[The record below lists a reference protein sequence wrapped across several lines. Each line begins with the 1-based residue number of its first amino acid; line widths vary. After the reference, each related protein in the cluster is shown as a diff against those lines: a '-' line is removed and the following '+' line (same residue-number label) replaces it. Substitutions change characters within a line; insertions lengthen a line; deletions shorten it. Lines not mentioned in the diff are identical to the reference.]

1 MMTSHSK
8 DIEVQIKVGGKTKWV
23 KLDRIFAHYLQ
34 QDYKS
39 DDNFERFWEQYPR
52 KEAKAKAE
60 KIWKK
65 LTKKQTD
72 IIFQSLPKHLKS
84 WKTKDRSFIP
94 MPTTWLNQKRWND
107 EVVIEV
113 TEEDQVKKN
122 DMMIRRK
129 QIEQREYFD
138 KARENS
144 ASAEEIASILG
155 VNKKRR
161 KK

>member
-1 MMTSHSK
+1 MTFHSK
-8 DIEVQIKVGGKTKWV
+8 DIEVQIRVGGKTKWV

-39 DDNFERFWEQYPR
+39 DENFQKFWEQYPR

-60 KIWKK
+60 KTFKR
-65 LTKKQTD
+65 LTKKEKD
-72 IIFQSLPKHLKS
+72 AIFQSLPKHLKS
-84 WKTKDRSFIP
+84 WQNKDRSFIP

-129 QIEQREYFD
+129 QIEQRQYFN
-138 KARENS
+138 KAKENS
-144 ASAEEIASILG
+144 ASIEEIADILG
-155 VNKKRR
+155 KYKREKK
-161 KK
+161 

>member
-1 MMTSHSK
+1 MTFHSK
-8 DIEVQIKVGGKTKWV
+8 DIEVQIRVGGKTKWV

-34 QDYKS
+34 QDNKS
-39 DDNFERFWEQYPR
+39 DENFEKFWEQYPR

-60 KIWKK
+60 NTFKK
-65 LTKKQTD
+65 LTKKEKD
-72 IIFQSLPKHLKS
+72 AIFQSLPKHLKS

-122 DMMIRRK
+122 DMMVRRK
-129 QIEQREYFD
+129 QIEQRQYFNRA
-138 KARENS
+138 KENS
-144 ASAEEIASILG
+144 ASIEEIADILG
-155 VNKKRR
+155 KYKREKK
-161 KK
+161 

>member
-1 MMTSHSK
+1 MTFHSK
-8 DIEVQIKVGGKTKWV
+8 DIEVQIRVGGKTKWV

-39 DDNFERFWEQYPR
+39 DENFEKFWEQYPR

-60 KIWKK
+60 KTFKK
-65 LTKKQTD
+65 LTKKEKD
-72 IIFQSLPKHLKS
+72 SIFQSLPKHLKS

-129 QIEQREYFD
+129 QIEQRQYFN
-138 KARENS
+138 KAKERS
-144 ASAEEIASILG
+144 ASIEEIADILG
-155 VNKKRR
+155 KYKREKK
-161 KK
+161 